1 LVGLFVLLTIAT
13 GVIVEGESDEGI
25 FVAEA
30 ETVELRGTE
39 GSPLG
44 LESKSGV
51 AVGITVA
58 VAETVELTVS
68 EDELVVGAVWA
79 P

>member
-30 ETVELRGTE
+30 ETVELRDAE
-39 GSPLG
+39 GSLLG
-44 LESKSGV
+44 
-51 AVGITVA
+51 
-58 VAETVELTVS
+58 
-68 EDELVVGAVWA
+68 
-79 P
+79 